1 MGPFCMYFTMKPKIL
16 PFLLGALIFAA
27 PLTGCISWRDGED
40 TNDSE
45 DTDFEESDI
54 IYEDIDQDGDGLSD
68 EIEDGQGTD
77 PLNPDSDGDNAPD
90 GWEIWNGLNPLN
102 ASAEDTRAYCQ
113 HLYENDPTF
122 FQAGGSIYAPY
133 CDSYLEELNSTAEQE
148 ENDSTN
154 QTEQETT
161 ILPLAEQCLDSHQN
175 LAMHIHPY
183 LNITVRG
190 SQVVIPSGMGIDT
203 SACPSKMHLLHTHDE
218 TGKLH
223 IETYEEMTVNLSLF
237 FEVWNI
243 SQIFSNELFPLFVD
257 PSNVTIFVNGVTQNV
272 DWHLIALLDGDQVTI
287 EFDDVIPDTDG
298 DGINDQ
304 LDICPGHDDHIDQD
318 EDGVPDG
325 CDDDDDGD
333 GVNDD
338 ADICPGHDDT
348 IDSDSD
354 GIPDGCDSIDDS
366 GYDSSDLA
374 QFWMDKFLCQNGSGT
389 GIDDYNTTG
398 DDNHVCEVTV
408 TTDENNITIT
418 MNGIPN
424 HDLES
429 GPGCCAAPQSYT
441 LIIPREPV
449 NDTTGG
455 HSSTNCPSAGGSYQC
470 AADRGSIAYGMNG
483 VPFFGPED
491 GPGGDAVAHH
501 HGAYE
506 EDRQQIWLGIG
517 HGHSAGGTYHYHAD
531 ANIMHWHP
539 NETANEGWL
548 DYSFPSSLDSQVES
562 PVIGVAF
569 DGYPIYGIYGDDGT
583 GQVVEMK
590 SSYQLKAGET
600 GYNGID
606 DYEYVD
612 GMGDL
617 DVCNGHFG
625 PTPDFPQGIYHYHST
640 IENGIGEMGFP
651 YFLICYHGEVPSTGN
666 GGGNGG
672 GGDDPCSGYGDT
684 WGPGIGPPPAGCGG
698 GGGGQGTQSTDTVML
713 TSTLDLSS
721 ILVGLILLIMGINA
735 VKRSRR

>member
-1 MGPFCMYFTMKPKIL
+1 MKSRLLTIL
-16 PFLLGALIFAA
+16 LTALIFAA
-27 PLTGCISWRDGED
+27 PLSGCIF
-40 TNDSE
+40 TNDTSEEIISE
-45 DTDFEESDI
+45 DNVSECPEGTEPGAPVMDASLSPDI
-54 IYEDIDQDGDGLSD
+54 NCVPIVI
-68 EIEDGQGTD
+68 
-77 PLNPDSDGDNAPD
+77 DSDDDAVDSGDTID
-90 GWEIWNGLNPLN
+90 DSTTEQ
-102 ASAEDTRAYCQ
+102 D
-113 HLYENDPTF
+113 ENDTT
-122 FQAGGSIYAPY
+122 
-133 CDSYLEELNSTAEQE
+133 STNETQ
-148 ENDSTN
+148 DSTN
-154 QTEQETT
+154 DTEQENTP
-161 ILPLAEQCLDSHQN
+161 LPLAEQCLDSHQN

-183 LNITVRG
+183 INISVRG

-203 SACPSKMHLLHTHDE
+203 WACGNKMHLLHTHDD

-223 IETYEEMTVNLSLF
+223 IETYEEMTVNLTLF

-243 SQIFSNELFPLFVD
+243 SQIISNELSPVFDD
-257 PSNVTIFVNGVTQNV
+257 PSNVTISVNGVIQNV

-287 EFDDVIPDTDG
+287 EFDNIIPDTDG
-298 DGINDQ
+298 DGINDEQ
-304 LDICPGHDDHIDQD
+304 DICPGHDDYIDED
-318 EDGVPDG
+318 EDGMPDG

-338 ADICPGHDDT
+338 SDLCPGYDDT
-348 IDSDSD
+348 LDSDLD
-354 GIPDGCDSIDDS
+354 GIPDGCDPIDDS
-366 GYDSSDLA
+366 GYDASDLA
-374 QFWMDKFLCQNGSGT
+374 QFWMDKFLCQNGSGI

-408 TTDENNITIT
+408 TADENNVTIT

-455 HSSTNCPSAGGSYQC
+455 HSSTNCPSAGGAYQC

-483 VPFFGPED
+483 VPFYGPED
-491 GPGGDAVAHH
+491 GPGGDAVASH
-501 HGAYE
+501 HGVYE
-506 EDRQQIWLGIG
+506 EDRQEIWLGLC
-517 HGHSAGGTYHYHAD
+517 HAHSGPGGVYHYHAD
-531 ANIMHWHP
+531 GNCMHWHP
-539 NETANEGWL
+539 NETANEGWV

-640 IENGIGEMGFP
+640 IKNGIGEMGFP

-672 GGDDPCSGYGDT
+672 GGDDPCSGYGET
-684 WGPGIGPPPAGCGG
+684 WGPGIGPPPAGCGDG

-713 TSTLDLSS
+713 TSTLNLSS
-721 ILVGLILLIMGINA
+721 ILVGLILLTMGINA
-735 VKRSRR
+735 FRRYRR